1 MKKKFKIKRIVI
13 IAVLVYFVYT
23 LILQQKTLNAYRSEE
38 KHYTEQLVEAQEKN
52 QSLLSL
58 KTNLNSTD
66 YITEIAREK
75 LGMYLPNER
84 VYIDISK

>member
-1 MKKKFKIKRIVI
+1 MKKKFKIKRILI

-23 LILQQKTLNAYRSEE
+23 LIVQQKTLNAYKGEE
-38 KHYTEQLVEAQEKN
+38 KSYNEQLIEAQEKN
-52 QSLLSL
+52 QTLLSL
-58 KTNLNSTD
+58 KSNLNSTD

-75 LGMYLPNER
+75 LRMYLPNER